1 MNELIYKINSFFFLW
16 NNLEQITRT
25 DNSKN
30 ILRVYFLILKKKN
43 LNYCCTLLEYQCCS
57 FFLSPL
63 FFRNRTISEIHNI
76 IALFKNLTCTCTRV

>member
-30 ILRVYFLILKKKN
+30 ILRVYFLILKKN

-57 FFLSPL
+57 FFFLSS
-63 FFRNRTISEIHNI
+63 FFSKSNDKRDTQYNSFI
-76 IALFKNLTCTCTRV
+76 